1 VREIDGGVHTS
12 STRLKCVVCSLQQ
25 HEPAFILSGDGG
37 TLSKSETKNQQ
48 LKK

>member
-1 VREIDGGVHTS
+1 
-12 STRLKCVVCSLQQ
+12 LQQ

-37 TLSKSETKNQQ
+37 ALSKSETKNQQ